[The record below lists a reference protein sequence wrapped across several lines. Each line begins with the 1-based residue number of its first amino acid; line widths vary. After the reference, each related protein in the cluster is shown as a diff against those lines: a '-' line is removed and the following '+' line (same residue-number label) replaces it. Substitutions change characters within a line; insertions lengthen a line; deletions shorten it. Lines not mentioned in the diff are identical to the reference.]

1 MGDAAHAGG
10 PRPDQSLRVEDLAR
24 AADVSV
30 DTIRFYQKRRL
41 LPPPTRRGRIAWYG
55 PEHAERLARIRDLQ
69 RRGFSLALI
78 RRMLDGEL
86 DAADVPLAA
95 AVAAAAASRRRRH
108 RGAAHARRRRRAAGR
123 APPDPRGR
131 RARGRARAPQHRRRR
146 RLRHRRRR
154 DRRRRPAAA
163 RGRLPAR
170 RPPQRSRAATTPPRT
185 RSPKTRCG
193 CSTSTCASR
202 CAAQDLTDDERAER
216 LVAAFRTLLPTV
228 TTLVANHF
236 RRVLLEVAQEHLE
249 RSVSPPSSRP
259 RAPSRAGAR
268 HDAASSATTA
278 SCPPATSKR
287 RRRRGRCSTGSRRRT
302 TG

>member
-1 MGDAAHAGG
+1 MGDVASPA
-10 PRPDQSLRVEDLAR
+10 PDLTATLRVEDLAR

-55 PEHAERLARIRDLQ
+55 PEHADRLARIRDLQ

-95 AVAAAAASRRRRH
+95 AVAAAAASPDDD
-108 RGAAHARRRRRAAGR
+108 AAELLTLDDVA
-123 APPDPRGR
+123 
-131 RARGRARAPQHRRRR
+131 ARAGVPRPILDAVVRAGVLVPRSTDGADAFTTADVELVGAGL
-146 RLRHRRRR
+146 RLLEAGFPLADLLTLASSH
-154 DRRRRPAAA
+154 DT
-163 RGRLPAR
+163 
-170 RPPQRSRAATTPPRT
+170 ATHAIAEDAVQLFDTYVREPLRE
-185 RSPKTRCG
+185 
-193 CSTSTCASR
+193 
-202 CAAQDLTDDERAER
+202 QDLTDDERAER

-249 RSVSPPSSRP
+249 RVGEPTEL
-259 RAPSRAGAR
+259 A
-268 HDAASSATTA
+268 AASAEPGWGA
-278 SCPPATSKR
+278 A
-287 RRRRGRCSTGSRRRT
+287 
-302 TG
+302 

>member
-1 MGDAAHAGG
+1 MGEAVAPGA
-10 PRPDQSLRVEDLAR
+10 PSPIAQTLRVEDLAR

-55 PEHAERLARIRDLQ
+55 PEHTERLARIRDLQ

-95 AVAAAAASRRRRH
+95 AVAAAAAS
-108 RGAAHARRRRRAAGR
+108 
-123 APPDPRGR
+123 PDDDD
-131 RARGRARAPQHRRRR
+131 AELLTLDDVAARAGVPRPILEAVVRAGVLVPRSDELHVDAFTTADVELVGAGL
-146 RLRHRRRR
+146 RLLEAGFPLA
-154 DRRRRPAAA
+154 D
-163 RGRLPAR
+163 LL
-170 RPPQRSRAATTPPRT
+170 TL
-185 RSPKTRCG
+185 
-193 CSTSTCASR
+193 ASR
-202 CAAQDLTDDERAER
+202 HDTATHAIAEDAVQLFDEYVREPLRAQELTDDERAER

-249 RSVSPPSSRP
+249 RVGEPTEL
-259 RAPSRAGAR
+259 A
-268 HDAASSATTA
+268 AASAEPGWGA
-278 SCPPATSKR
+278 A
-287 RRRRGRCSTGSRRRT
+287 
-302 TG
+302 